1 MSFSGP
7 KADAPRDFSK
17 MTNSSPVI
25 LRQQKKHSSWTDKD
39 RDETKSCQKEI
50 QVCGF

>member
-7 KADAPRDFSK
+7 KADILLDFSK
-17 MTNSSPVI
+17 MTNSSHVI
-25 LRQQKKHSSWTDKD
+25 LRQQMKHSSWTEKD

-50 QVCGF
+50 LVYGF